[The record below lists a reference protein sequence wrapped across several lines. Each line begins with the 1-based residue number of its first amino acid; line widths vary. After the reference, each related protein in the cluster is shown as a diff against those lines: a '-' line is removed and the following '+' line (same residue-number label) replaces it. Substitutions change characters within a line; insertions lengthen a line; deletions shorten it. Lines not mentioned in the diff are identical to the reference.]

1 MGAVTVLLGA
11 LLAAG
16 LLLMLAPRL
25 WPGRSVLPARPQ
37 RESAPARLLAAA
49 GLAHIGPG
57 ALAVACATS
66 GAVSAAVAWLPTQVP
81 AFSLLAGLAG
91 AVAPVG
97 WLRARARRLM
107 KVRRGLWPD
116 VCDLLVASVRAGLAL
131 PDAVS
136 ALQASAPAVLRPAF
150 AVYARDLAASGHFDA
165 SLDRLKATLADP
177 VADRILE
184 TLRMARQVGG
194 TELVPVLRSLSASV
208 RADAALRAEV
218 EARQSWVRGAAVLGV
233 IAPWVI
239 LVLLALRPEG
249 SRAYSSPEGV
259 VLIVVGAAVS
269 VIAFRLM
276 LRVGRLPEPR
286 RWFA

>member
-1 MGAVTVLLGA
+1 MTVLLGA
-11 LLAAG
+11 LLGAG
-16 LLLMLAPRL
+16 ILLMLAPRF
-25 WPGRSVLPARPQ
+25 WPVRTAPAPGAREGRA
-37 RESAPARLLAAA
+37 ARLLAEA
-49 GLAHIGPG
+49 GFAHLSSG
-57 ALAVACATS
+57 ALAAASVAA
-66 GAVSAAVAWLPTQVP
+66 ALFAAAVAWLPTQVP
-81 AFSLLAGLAG
+81 AFAALAALLG
-91 AVAPVG
+91 AVAPSL
-97 WLRARARRLM
+97 WLRGRNRRLR
-107 KVRRGLWPD
+107 KAHRALWPD

-131 PDAVS
+131 PDAVAS
-136 ALQASAPAVLRPAF
+136 LQSSAPAALRPAF
-150 AVYARDLAASGHFDA
+150 AAFARDIAASGHFDA
-165 SLDRLKATLADP
+165 SLDRLKATLSDA

-194 TELVPVLRSLSASV
+194 SELVPVLRSLSSAV
-208 RADAALRAEV
+208 RADAAVRAEV

-269 VIAFRLM
+269 AAAFQLM

-286 RWFA
+286 RWFG